1 MSDTLLY
8 IFHPNPGNAAY
19 ISPTMGV
26 LLLLSLA
33 FIVASFAL
41 RMWRSKLRNAV
52 TKKLS
57 RLWSGAALWFG
68 IIGVILVV
76 SRVEG
81 IQYIAMRF
89 WWGVWIVAL
98 VAFALLQMRLFKARH
113 YEVVPMAKVMDP
125 REKYLPGKKKR

>member
-1 MSDTLLY
+1 MSNFFLY
-8 IFHPNPGNAAY
+8 IFHPNPGGAAY
-19 ISPTMGV
+19 VSPTMGT
-26 LLLLSLA
+26 LLLLSLGLV
-33 FIVASFAL
+33 VASFFI

-57 RLWSGAALWFG
+57 RLWSDAALWFG

-81 IQYIAMRF
+81 IQYFAMRF
-89 WWGVWIVAL
+89 WWGVWVVAL
-98 VAFALLQMRLFKARH
+98 LAVVVLQLRLFRTRH
-113 YEVVPMAKVMDP
+113 YEVLPTAKIVDP